1 MIFPANK
8 QTSLIF
14 REDFILPP
22 FPNELAPCSP
32 FFQIPEPMEN
42 VPKGFAARKRGEG
55 RSRNIVG
62 ARGTNP
68 IFSEGKRAL
77 SRLSGNG
84 GTGPMAGRVFAK
96 V

>member
-1 MIFPANK
+1 
-8 QTSLIF
+8 
-14 REDFILPP
+14 
-22 FPNELAPCSP
+22 
-32 FFQIPEPMEN
+32 MEN

-84 GTGPMAGRVFAK
+84 GTGPMAGHGGTGPMAGRVFAK
-96 V
+96 GFAEKDS